1 MDSGTDKRLREM
13 LPRPGTV
20 LPGTANTAPAG
31 PQGISPSAAPA
42 SGFLLA

>member
-1 MDSGTDKRLREM
+1 MDSGTDKSFREM

-20 LPGTANTAPAG
+20 LPGTADTEPLG
-31 PQGISPSAAPA
+31 PRVSDPPRPLP